1 MYNVTF
7 ACRRDRVLDGHR
19 LSVHGHQMTIVSA
32 LPLLH
37 ASAGAP
43 AGAGRVL
50 LIEDRG
56 EVAESYAAA
65 LAEAGHLVEWHGAAR
80 PALAALR
87 AARVDFDCLVT
98 DYMLPDFNGLEVLR
112 IVQQERPDLPI
123 VFVTG
128 HGDMQTTIEAM
139 KHGAFDY
146 LEKPVHAADLRKVVA
161 EAVARRQAAVRRLRS
176 TTLAGKARPAP
187 VQELLVGRS
196 PAMVE
201 LFKNIGRV
209 ATQETPVLIAG
220 PTGSGK
226 ELVARAIHQN
236 GPRAK
241 GQFAAVNCAAIPEPL
256 LESELFGHEKGA
268 FTGADTR
275 RRGLLET
282 AAGGTVFLDEIGD
295 MPRSLQAKLLRVLQE
310 RRVRRVGGEEEVAL
324 DVRVV
329 SATHQDLRGRIHAG
343 EFREDLYHRLAGYEI
358 VVPALAE
365 RLDDLPLLAHYFVG
379 RYAAEFGLRT
389 AGIDAEALAWL
400 RTRSWPGNIR
410 QLQNVIRRALTR
422 TRNHG
427 IDAAAAATAYADAGP
442 ARTAAAGGEAPG
454 AGSLENWVEERLT
467 RLEAAGEIAAGA
479 GVRERLVE
487 SLDDVL
493 IRALWRRTGG
503 NRSRIAELMGVT
515 RLTLRRKMVRLELG
529 GEG

>member
-1 MYNVTF
+1 MTT
-7 ACRRDRVLDGHR
+7 
-19 LSVHGHQMTIVSA
+19 LSVP
-32 LPLLH
+32 PLAEPFSVPL
-37 ASAGAP
+37 AT
-43 AGAGRVL
+43 GRVL

-56 EVAESYAAA
+56 E
-65 LAEAGHLVEWHGAAR
+65 LAEAYAAELRRAGHAVEAHGAAR

-87 AARVDFDCLVT
+87 AARADFDCLVT
-98 DYMLPDFNGLEVLR
+98 DYMLPDLNGLEILR

-146 LEKPVHAADLRKVVA
+146 LEKPVRGADLCKVVG
-161 EAVARRQAAVRRLRS
+161 EAVARRRAAAKRVR
-176 TTLAGKARPAP
+176 TEAPAAGRVVPAR
-187 VQELLVGRS
+187 ELLVGRS
-196 PAMVE
+196 AAMVE

-209 ATQETPVLIAG
+209 AAQETPVLISG

-241 GQFAAVNCAAIPEPL
+241 AAFLAINCAAIPEAL
-256 LESELFGHEKGA
+256 LEGELFGHEKGA
-268 FTGADTR
+268 FTGADTK

-295 MPRSLQAKLLRVLQE
+295 MPRALQAKLLRVLQE
-310 RRVRRVGGEEEVAL
+310 KRVRRVGGEEEIPL
-324 DVRVV
+324 DVRVM
-329 SATHQDLRGRIHAG
+329 SATHQELPARIRAG

-358 VVPALAE
+358 VVPALAA
-365 RLDDLPLLAHYFVG
+365 RLDDLPLLAHYFVE

-400 RTRSWPGNIR
+400 RTKPWPGNIR

-427 IDAAAAATAYADAGP
+427 IDVAAAEAAYADAGA
-442 ARTAAAGGEAPG
+442 ARTEGAWVGEDGPALL
-454 AGSLENWVEERLT
+454 ARWVDDGLARW
-467 RLEAAGEIAAGA
+467 EARGQGAAGA
-479 GVRERLVE
+479 GLREDLVE
-487 SLDDVL
+487 QLDDAL

-515 RLTLRRKMVRLELG
+515 RLTLRRKMARLEPGFEG
-529 GEG
+529 GDDGA

>member
-1 MYNVTF
+1 
-7 ACRRDRVLDGHR
+7 
-19 LSVHGHQMTIVSA
+19 MTTVSA
-32 LPLLH
+32 PPLPS
-37 ASAGAP
+37 ASFNVP
-43 AGAGRVL
+43 AVAGRVL

-56 EVAESYAAA
+56 ELAETYAAA
-65 LAEAGHLVEWHGAAR
+65 LAEAGHAVERHGTAR

-87 AARVDFDCLVT
+87 SPRAEFDCLVT
-98 DYMLPDFNGLEVLR
+98 DYMLPDLNGLEVLR

-146 LEKPVHAADLRKVVA
+146 LEKPVRADDLRKVVA
-161 EAVARRQAAVRRLRS
+161 EAVARRRAAARRLRS
-176 TTLAGKARPAP
+176 TPAAPASRPGP
-187 VQELLVGRS
+187 VRELLVGRS

-209 ATQETPVLIAG
+209 AAQDTPVLIAG

-241 GQFAAVNCAAIPEPL
+241 GVFAAVNCAAIPEPL

-295 MPRSLQAKLLRVLQE
+295 MPRPLQAKLLRVLQE

-329 SATHQDLRGRIHAG
+329 SATHQDLRARIHAG
-343 EFREDLYHRLAGYEI
+343 VFREDLYHRLAGYEI
-358 VVPALAE
+358 AVPALAE
-365 RLDDLPLLAHYFVG
+365 RLEDLPLLAHYFVE

-400 RTRSWPGNIR
+400 RTRPWPGNIR

-427 IDAAAAATAYADAGP
+427 IDATAAATAYADAGA
-442 ARTAAAGGEAPG
+442 ARVDGAEGAAAG
-454 AGSLENWVEERLT
+454 AGCLESWVEERLT
-467 RLEAAGEIAAGA
+467 RLETTGEMGTGA
-479 GVRERLVE
+479 GVRDGLVE
-487 SLDDVL
+487 RLDDVL

-515 RLTLRRKMVRLELG
+515 RLTLRRKMARLDLG